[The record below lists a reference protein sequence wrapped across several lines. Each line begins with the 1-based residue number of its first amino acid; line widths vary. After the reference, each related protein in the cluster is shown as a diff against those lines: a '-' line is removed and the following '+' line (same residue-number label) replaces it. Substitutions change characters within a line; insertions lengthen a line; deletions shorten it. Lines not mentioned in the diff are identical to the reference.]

1 MSGASIDPEIETASV
16 QYFPNRAP
24 IVKPSLSQD
33 VTDML
38 KDKIQSDTDLY
49 LVNGAGD
56 VNFEGVITDFSTKAM
71 SITSNDRAA
80 KNRFSISIKASYS
93 NTVNP
98 DNDFESTFTRYVDY
112 DSDKTFEQAQD
123 EFTPELLDLI
133 VEDIFNKAFVNW

>member
-123 EFTPELLDLI
+123 EFTRELLDLI